1 MDHKIQ
7 LGLALD
13 PAELVQLDE
22 LAKERHTSRSSLIN
36 DAVVECV
43 DYPETFGRI
52 IGALVAREDEV
63 PPSTKKIR
71 TSVLVNVS
79 YLDRLDQLARKLV
92 ISRNS
97 LINIIMGESIS
108 GLFNARVKRV
118 NFDLLSRV
126 SIA

>member
-79 YLDRLDQLARKLV
+79 YLDQLDQMARKLV

-97 LINIIMGESIS
+97 LINIIMGGIN
-108 GLFNARVKRV
+108 LRV
-118 NFDLLSRV
+118 
-126 SIA
+126 I